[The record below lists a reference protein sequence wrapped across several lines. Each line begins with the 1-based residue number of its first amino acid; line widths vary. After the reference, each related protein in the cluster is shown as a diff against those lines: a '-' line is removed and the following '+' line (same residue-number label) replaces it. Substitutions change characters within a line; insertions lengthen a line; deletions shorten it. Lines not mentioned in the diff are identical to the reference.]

1 MSDVSADFSCRILI
15 ACWLEDVKHANGQLL
30 RTVMLVK

>member
-1 MSDVSADFSCRILI
+1 MNDMSVDFSCRILI
-15 ACWLEDVKHANGQLL
+15 TCYMENVKHANGQLL

>member
-1 MSDVSADFSCRILI
+1 MNDVSVDFSCRTLVT
-15 ACWLEDVKHANGQLL
+15 CCLENVKRANGQLL